1 MQLIAYVQESSF
13 QSALEKYKQIS
24 LADTEIENFT
34 ESMIKAAERF
44 ARVIWGYHWLWR
56 TEVNMAK
63 KRNKRSRKKLH
74 LGEFAELGFAVSFQ
88 FINTL
93 QECEITKFLNLFI
106 TSAIESND
114 LIHGGGIG
122 NTFYGFITLEKR
134 GSVTK
139 EQRQKVKS
147 WLESSGNLTNIEVVR

>member
-1 MQLIAYVQESSF
+1 M
-13 QSALEKYKQIS
+13 
-24 LADTEIENFT
+24 T
-34 ESMIKAAERF
+34 
-44 ARVIWGYHWLWR
+44 
-56 TEVNMAK
+56 K
-63 KRNKRSRKKLH
+63 KRSKRLRKKLH
-74 LGEFAELGFAVSFQ
+74 LGEFTELGFAVRFQ

-106 TSAIESND
+106 TSAIESKG
-114 LIHGGGIG
+114 LIYGGGIG

-147 WLESSGNLTNIEVVR
+147 WLESNGNLTNIQVGVLTNAWY